1 MGLPL
6 DPRYECTQRGVYWGL
21 AMDVSKLSVGKP
33 VVDSVAAATVAR
45 QVRSAS
51 TEAEAKVVQTP
62 AIAATPPESRPKP
75 IPKIDPREMRQRLQE
90 VVDEM
95 NSRMRE
101 NNRNLAFGVDSE
113 LNRFVIKVTSR
124 TSGELVRQIPG
135 EAVLAVA
142 HSIED
147 LKGVLYE
154 DFV

>member
-1 MGLPL
+1 
-6 DPRYECTQRGVYWGL
+6 
-21 AMDVSKLSVGKP
+21 MDISKVSVGTP
-33 VVDSVAAATVAR
+33 AADAMAVSAVAR
-45 QVRSAS
+45 QARSAS
-51 TEAEAKVVQTP
+51 AESEAK
-62 AIAATPPESRPKP
+62 ATPSPTVSVQRTDIRPKSA
-75 IPKIDPREMRQRLQE
+75 PKLDPREMQQRLQE

-101 NNRNLAFGVDSE
+101 SNRNLAFGVDSE

>member
-1 MGLPL
+1 M
-6 DPRYECTQRGVYWGL
+6 
-21 AMDVSKLSVGKP
+21 
-33 VVDSVAAATVAR
+33 DSVQRAVGAPVTAPAAALATAR
-45 QVRSAS
+45 PVQAAQAEKPAS
-51 TEAEAKVVQTP
+51 PVPIVLPQAPRLEAVQKPKLDFDAK
-62 AIAATPPESRPKP
+62 
-75 IPKIDPREMRQRLQE
+75 EMQQRLQR

-101 NNRNLAFGVDSE
+101 TNRNLAFGVDRE
-113 LNRFVIKVTSR
+113 VNRFVIKVTNQ

-147 LKGVLYE
+147 LKGILYE

>member
-1 MGLPL
+1 
-6 DPRYECTQRGVYWGL
+6 
-21 AMDVSKLSVGKP
+21 MDISKVSVGAP
-33 VVDSVAAATVAR
+33 AADAMAGSAVAR
-45 QVRSAS
+45 QARSAS
-51 TEAEAKVVQTP
+51 AESEAK
-62 AIAATPPESRPKP
+62 AAPSPTVTAQRTDIRPKP
-75 IPKIDPREMRQRLQE
+75 VPKLDPREMQQRLQE

-101 NNRNLAFGVDSE
+101 SNRNLAFGVDSE

>member
-1 MGLPL
+1 M
-6 DPRYECTQRGVYWGL
+6 DSIQR
-21 AMDVSKLSVGKP
+21 SVGTP
-33 VVDSVAAATVAR
+33 VAAQAAA
-45 QVRSAS
+45 SAS
-51 TEAEAKVVQTP
+51 GRMVPAAQAEKATSSVQVPISQASRADVVRKPEP
-62 AIAATPPESRPKP
+62 AFDPKQ
-75 IPKIDPREMRQRLQE
+75 MQQRLQQ

-101 NNRNLAFGVDSE
+101 TNRNLAFGVDQE
-113 LNRFVIKVTSR
+113 LNRFVIKVTNR

-135 EAVLAVA
+135 DAVLAVA

>member
-1 MGLPL
+1 MHISK
-6 DPRYECTQRGVYWGL
+6 VL
-21 AMDVSKLSVGKP
+21 AGAPAADATAASEVS
-33 VVDSVAAATVAR
+33 R
-45 QVRSAS
+45 QARSAS
-51 TEAEAKVVQTP
+51 AESEVKASLSPTVSVQRTD
-62 AIAATPPESRPKP
+62 IRPKP
-75 IPKIDPREMRQRLQE
+75 ALKLDPREMQQRLQE

-95 NSRMRE
+95 NARMRE
-101 NNRNLAFGVDSE
+101 SNRNLAFGVDSE